1 MPTYDYHC
9 PACGRDEERVS
20 PMAMRH
26 EQTCGCGAA
35 LEMVFRSSTAVN
47 PDTFPG
53 GRFVQENFGPEPET
67 FYSKRAMALR
77 AKELGLEPF
86 VRHVEGDQHVGRW
99 AMTDP
104 QTLANAAAL
113 LARIHGGGA

>member
-9 PACGRDEERVS
+9 PACERDEERVS
-20 PMAMRH
+20 PMATRH
-26 EQTCGCGAA
+26 DQTCGCGAP
-35 LEMVFRSSTAVN
+35 LEMVYRASAIA
-47 PDTFPG
+47 PDDIIG
-53 GRFVQENFGPEPET
+53 GFVQENFGHEPET

-77 AKELGLEPF
+77 AKELGLEPM